1 MRQQIQPQQP
11 APGVAC
17 FRTATR
23 DIITVRS
30 ACRQPFGAR
39 VAAYKIGADGTL
51 ARLIFAHDRRP
62 KGATP

>member
-1 MRQQIQPQQP
+1 MRHQIQPQQP
-11 APGVAC
+11 AAVPAC

-39 VAAYKIGADGTL
+39 VAAYKIEADGTL
-51 ARLIFAHDRRP
+51 ARLIFAHDRRQ
-62 KGATP
+62 KGTTL